1 MKRFSTTKC
10 LLAAAVALAIPS
22 LASAADVGFA
32 TPGANKYSSSVIV
45 NQNSE
50 LTVNPFVIAAGSTLE
65 RIGFDDAGL
74 VATDQL
80 LVSVVLSNAE
90 VVNTTAGLPAVA
102 DTFAAASKGDQL
114 AGTLVAGSIAPVADG
129 NNGFSYS
136 VTGVTAAA
144 SANAGD
150 WVIRVPKFQVK
161 NVTGPVTATVT
172 LRKGLNVI
180 LTGSA
185 VVADIDNGNPVVLAR
200 HDSSTD
206 NRDISSVD
214 VDGIGNARKVYAD
227 GIDGTDAETLYNAG
241 GFTLSVRSNISGVGS
256 YSPDSTPANNLEP
269 LGADGVAFRP
279 GTAAE
284 VKVRVT
290 GSNFAPWLPAS
301 GGYAAAN
308 IWLDK
313 ANTCV
318 NFGTAADT
326 LRLVNAES
334 NNSTL
339 VFSGTLASTHFLGG
353 LSGTAGTVDAYLCFG
368 VPSVAANEMVPQTF
382 SSATV
387 SLDYKSAAI
396 SNGAAYS
403 WSGLRGLGF
412 TGLTRYFHSVSP
424 AGNPRNDSILRV
436 VNHNS
441 DECVTRVHGKRDN
454 GSITEPLV
462 IALPAGGSI
471 DIASAELESG
481 SNRFEG
487 SLGGGQVRWQL
498 RASSECNNAD
508 VFVIQRNMET
518 GTLSNLHE
526 ADPTVYTQW

>member
-1 MKRFSTTKC
+1 MKRFSATKC

-22 LASAADVGFA
+22 LASAADVGFE

-65 RIGFDDAGL
+65 RVGFDAAGL
-74 VATDQL
+74 AATDQL

-90 VVNTTAGLPAVA
+90 IVNTSAGLPAVA
-102 DTFAAASKGDQL
+102 ETFAAASKGDQL
-114 AGTLVAGSIAPVADG
+114 DGTLAQGSIAPVADG

-144 SANAGD
+144 AANAGE

-172 LRKGLNVI
+172 LRKGLDVL
-180 LTGSA
+180 LTGNA

-200 HDSSTD
+200 HDSSTN

-214 VDGIGNARKVYAD
+214 VSGTDNARKVYAD
-227 GIDGTDAETLYNAG
+227 GINGTAAETLYNAG
-241 GFTLSVRSNISGVGS
+241 GFTLSVRSNVSGVGS
-256 YSPDSTPANNLEP
+256 YDPSSTAAINQEP
-269 LGADGVAFRP
+269 LGATGVVFRP
-279 GTAAE
+279 GTGAE
-284 VKVRVT
+284 VKVTVT

-313 ANTCV
+313 ADTCA

-326 LRLVNAES
+326 LRLVNSES

-339 VFSGTLASTHFLGG
+339 VFSGALASTHFLGD
-353 LSGTAGTVDAYLCFG
+353 LSGAAGTVDAYLCFG
-368 VPSVAANEMVPQTF
+368 VPSVAANEMVPQAF

-387 SLDYKSAAI
+387 KLDYKVQTI
-396 SNGAAYS
+396 SNGADYS
-403 WSGLRGLGF
+403 WTGLRDLGF

-436 VNHNS
+436 VNHNA
-441 DECVTRVHGKRDN
+441 DGCVTRIHGKRDN
-454 GSITEPLV
+454 GSITDPLV
-462 IALPAGGSI
+462 ISLPAGGSI

-487 SLGGGQVRWQL
+487 SLGSGQIRWQL
-498 RASSECNNAD
+498 RASSECNNSD

-526 ADPTVYTQW
+526 ADPAVYTQW